1 MSSRRDVI
9 RTLLAHRLPERMGLN
24 EHFWPHIVENA
35 WGAQGVAADTDF
47 VQRFDLDYQSVL
59 WWGAPGPLPDLA
71 RVIEEN
77 AETRLTS
84 DAWGAQTRFWKHKGG
99 TPEHVGF
106 TCTSPE
112 IWKRD
117 FRDQFLA
124 IDVRSTVDVAK
135 VRADLAKARA
145 DDRFAVYS
153 SLFVFEDLRRVM
165 GDVCMLESLAADQEW
180 VEDFCACIT
189 RKHLELW
196 EYVFDS
202 AGLPDGFHMYEDLG
216 YTRGPFC
223 SPRMHRQL
231 IQPWHRQLF
240 GFIKSCGVPLVVHT
254 CGDFRPHLPALVE
267 CGVDCIQALE
277 AKTGMDV
284 VKLASEWKD
293 KLTFM
298 GNLDIRA
305 FESGDHRQIHDEC
318 LGKIAGMKA
327 LRAPYIFMSDHSIS
341 PAVKIADYEYALQVF
356 RGHCRY

>member
-1 MSSRRDVI
+1 MSSRREII
-9 RTLLAHRLPERMGLN
+9 RTLLDHRLPERMGLN

-47 VQRFDLDYQSVL
+47 VRRFDLDYRSVL
-59 WWGAPGPLPDLA
+59 WWKSPGPRPDLA
-71 RVIEEN
+71 RVIEETS
-77 AETRLTS
+77 ETQLSS
-84 DAWGAQTRFWKHKGG
+84 DAWGAQTRHWKHKGG

-112 IWKRD
+112 TWKRD
-117 FRDQFLA
+117 FREQFLA
-124 IDVRSTVDVAK
+124 LDVRTPVDVAK
-135 VRADLAKARA
+135 VRADLARVRA

-153 SLFVFEDLRRVM
+153 ALFVFEDLRRVM

-180 VEDFCACIT
+180 IEDFCACIT

-196 EYVFDS
+196 EYVFDA
-202 AGLPDGFHMYEDLG
+202 AGVPDGFHIYEDLG

-240 GFIKSCGVPLVVHT
+240 GFIKSRGIPLVVHT

-267 CGVDCIQALE
+267 CGVDCIQTLE
-277 AKTGMDV
+277 AKTGMNV

-305 FESGDHRQIHDEC
+305 FESGDRRQIHDEC

-341 PAVKIADYEYALQVF
+341 PAVTVADYEYALQLF
-356 RGHCRY
+356 REHCRY

>member
-1 MSSRRDVI
+1 MTTRRETI
-9 RTLLAHRLPERMGLN
+9 RTLLDHRLPERVGLN
-24 EHFWPHIVENA
+24 EHFWPHIIENS
-35 WGAQGVAADTDF
+35 WGAEGLTDGDF
-47 VQRFDLDYQSVL
+47 VRRFDLDYESVL
-59 WWGAPGPLPDLA
+59 WWGAPGPRPDLA
-71 RVIEEN
+71 RTIEETG
-77 AETRLTS
+77 ESRLAS
-84 DAWGAQTRFWKHKGG
+84 DAWGAQTRQWKTKAGC
-99 TPEHVGF
+99 PEHVGF

-117 FRDQFLA
+117 FREQLLA
-124 IDVRSTVDVAK
+124 LDVRTTVDIPA
-135 VRADLAKARA
+135 VREKLAKART

-165 GDVCMLESLAADQEW
+165 GDVTMMESLAGDPEW

-196 EYVFDS
+196 QHVFS
-202 AGLPDGFHMYEDLG
+202 EAGLPDGFHMYEDLG

-231 IQPWHRQLF
+231 IQPWHRELF
-240 GFIKSCGVPLVVHT
+240 GFIKAQGIPLVVHT
-254 CGDFRPHLPALVE
+254 CGDFRPHLPALAE

-284 VKLASEWKD
+284 VKLAGEWKD
-293 KLTFM
+293 KMTFM

-305 FESGDHRQIHDEC
+305 FESGDRSQIRAEC
-318 LGKIAGMKA
+318 LGKLEGMKR

-341 PAVKIADYEYALQVF
+341 PAVKLADYEFALGLF
-356 RGHCRY
+356 RENCRY